1 MFTTGQKVI
10 VKNIIG
16 YNNIVSFY
24 IKEFFKSH
32 RILFTNNLT
41 HMTIWQG
48 DWGAIRMSVAGLNIR
63 MKVWPLSLTFNTVVV
78 PMCTSALLPCTKG
91 GCGVLLGKTTP
102 SAQAASVVP
111 GKPNNRPSKC
121 LVTGFTQAAILILI
135 LTMIHIPCDHPTLL
149 NTKVWPKDNTELG

>member
-1 MFTTGQKVI
+1 MTSTLMSKDY
-10 VKNIIG
+10 IIQQ
-16 YNNIVSFY
+16 FY
-24 IKEFFKSH
+24 ILLNYFF
-32 RILFTNNLT
+32 LFYT

-135 LTMIHIPCDHPTLL
+135 LILTDKTHLKGIIKTSMIISRYSL
-149 NTKVWPKDNTELG
+149 